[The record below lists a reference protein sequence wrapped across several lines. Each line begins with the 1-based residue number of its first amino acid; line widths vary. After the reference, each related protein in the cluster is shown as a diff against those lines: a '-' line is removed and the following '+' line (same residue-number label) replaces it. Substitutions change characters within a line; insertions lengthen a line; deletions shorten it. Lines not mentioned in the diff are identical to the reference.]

1 MFKFY
6 EDYIENKQELI
17 NALKQ
22 IIKSK
27 MTDTTTK
34 TEEVIKE
41 VFENCRISY
50 DQRTLEM
57 CEDIIN
63 QCLLNNWTAFKAAGV
78 ICEELEIE
86 PRWNRGAIEKAL
98 LTNNIFNK

>member
-6 EDYIENKQELI
+6 DEYLDKQEVIKRL
-17 NALKQ
+17 NQ
-22 IIKSK
+22 IIESK
-27 MTDTTTK
+27 MSLTTTT

-57 CEDIIN
+57 CDDIIN
-63 QCLLNNWTAFKAAGV
+63 QCLQQDYSAFKAAGV
-78 ICEELEIE
+78 ICQELEIE
-86 PRWNRGAIEKAL
+86 MRWNRGAIEKAL
-98 LTNNIFNK
+98 ITKNIFNK